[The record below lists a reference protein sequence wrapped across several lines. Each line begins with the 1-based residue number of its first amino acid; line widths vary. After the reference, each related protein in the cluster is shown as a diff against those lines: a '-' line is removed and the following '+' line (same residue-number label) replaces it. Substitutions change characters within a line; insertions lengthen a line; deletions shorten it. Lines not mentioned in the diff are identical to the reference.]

1 MPREL
6 GVNVDNMYVALGGVA
21 NDGLVVLAS
30 RGVSLDVNAE
40 GAVELQLQAVMVVS
54 MFWCGTF
61 ALGRTPAKL
70 TW

>member
-30 RGVSLDVNAE
+30 RGVGLDVNAE

-54 MFWCGTF
+54 MYCVLV
-61 ALGRTPAKL
+61 AV
-70 TW
+70 

>member
-6 GVNVDNMYVALGGVA
+6 GVNVDDVYVALGGVA

-30 RGVSLDVNAE
+30 RGVGLDVNAE

-54 MFWCGTF
+54 MYCVLV
-61 ALGRTPAKL
+61 AV
-70 TW
+70 

>member
-6 GVNVDNMYVALGGVA
+6 GVNVDDVYVALGGVA

-54 MFWCGTF
+54 MYCVLV
-61 ALGRTPAKL
+61 AV
-70 TW
+70 